1 MADTIT
7 MAAKANIDLRKFLE
21 GSFNLLTHG
30 EIFSHPPTLNTR
42 IDSEVKY
49 FKLKLGSKFFQ
60 FKLML

>member
-7 MAAKANIDLRKFLE
+7 MAAKANIDLGKFLE
-21 GSFNLLTHG
+21 GSFNLLTYG
-30 EIFSHPPTLNTR
+30 EIFSHLPTLNTR